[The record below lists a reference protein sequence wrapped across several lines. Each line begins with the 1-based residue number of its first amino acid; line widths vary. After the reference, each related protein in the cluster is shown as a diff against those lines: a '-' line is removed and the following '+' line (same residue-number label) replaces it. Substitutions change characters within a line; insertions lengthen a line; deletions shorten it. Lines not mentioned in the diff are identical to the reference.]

1 MTLPPVHTG
10 GLGVTLANH
19 DHPSDG
25 PGVKVTPPQTR
36 TATRS
41 DKWTA
46 DADAD
51 LVAGPDP
58 GYDADPDPGYDADP
72 DPGYDADP
80 DPGYDADPD
89 PEPTQVFRVDPE
101 GRCAKAGISQ
111 GDLILAVHGVLCV
124 DCKQTQGLLEAKDK
138 SESIKVVFQ
147 DKYSR

>member
-1 MTLPPVHTG
+1 M
-10 GLGVTLANH
+10 TLANH

-51 LVAGPDP
+51 LVAG
-58 GYDADPDPGYDADP
+58 P